1 MNIADAFQF
10 QAFYH
15 PTSLAICVP
24 GSQYG
29 PVSYGRLQAMT
40 NAIGWPCL
48 AAGMKAG
55 HGAAILG
62 AVVPTA
68 ARVFLDIGLTT
79 SGGYLWA
86 MKVVAGGGSLFFRGS
101 DPAETMQAFGLYQ
114 VQCMIGS
121 PASAAE
127 FVGYYESSPDFI

>member
-1 MNIADAFQF
+1 MTRREQEVFDLIHIFNHTLLPCPSNPPDTPIVNIADAFQF

-40 NAIGWPCL
+40 NAIGWRCL

-55 HGAAILG
+55 H
-62 AVVPTA
+62 
-68 ARVFLDIGLTT
+68 
-79 SGGYLWA
+79 
-86 MKVVAGGGSLFFRGS
+86 VVAIVSNDPVFHLATILALKRIGVVSLSTGYPRL
-101 DPAETMQAFGLYQ
+101 PAEF
-114 VQCMIGS
+114 
-121 PASAAE
+121 
-127 FVGYYESSPDFI
+127 